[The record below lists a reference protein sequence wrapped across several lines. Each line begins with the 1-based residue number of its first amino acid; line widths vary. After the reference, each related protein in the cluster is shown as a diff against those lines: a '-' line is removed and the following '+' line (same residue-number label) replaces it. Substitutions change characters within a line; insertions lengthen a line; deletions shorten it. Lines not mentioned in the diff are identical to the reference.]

1 MRVRNNMYL
10 AKAVIFKALSDPL
23 RLKILHSLGEGEKC
37 VSELIPILKTVQPLI
52 SRHLRILRDC
62 GLVSFRKVGNKKP
75 YRITDKRIIDI
86 INMVSP
92 DLINDLSKYAERE
105 F

>member
-1 MRVRNNMYL
+1 MKNKNNMDS
-10 AKAVIFKALSDPL
+10 ARAVIFKALSDPL
-23 RLKILHSLGEGEKC
+23 RLKILNSLGEGEKC

-75 YRITDKRIIDI
+75 YRITDKRIIDV
-86 INMVSP
+86 INMISP
-92 DLINDLSKYAERE
+92 DLISNLSKYAERE

>member
-1 MRVRNNMYL
+1 
-10 AKAVIFKALSDPL
+10 
-23 RLKILHSLGEGEKC
+23 
-37 VSELIPILKTVQPLI
+37 IPILKTVQPLI

-75 YRITDKRIIDI
+75 YRITDKRIIDV
-86 INMVSP
+86 INMISP
-92 DLINDLSKYAERE
+92 DLISNLSKYAERE